1 MVLDTSA
8 IVAIL
13 ADEPDAAIFREA
25 LINATSISISA
36 VTVLEAQI
44 VLHSRYGAKAV
55 QQLDEMLENSGI
67 TVVPFD
73 GALATTAFDAF
84 RRFGKGQG
92 HPAQLNIIDCAA
104 YALAKSRNEVLLFK
118 GNDFEQTDILA
129 AVRGGNVD
137 KSL

>member
-13 ADEPDAAIFREA
+13 ADEPDAAIFRDA
-25 LINATSISISA
+25 LFNAPSVSISA

-67 TVVPFD
+67 AVVPFD
-73 GALATTAFDAF
+73 GVSAAAAFEAF
-84 RRFGKGQG
+84 QRFGKGQG

-104 YALAKSRNEVLLFK
+104 YALAKIRGEALLFK
-118 GNDFEQTDILA
+118 GNDFDETDILA
-129 AVRGGNVD
+129 AVRGRTAE